1 MALERGTLVPYYLD
15 EEAGWSLDAEGL
27 TATIDNAR
35 SHGTQIR
42 AMVVINP
49 GNPTGQV
56 LKRKCLE
63 DIIKI
68 CHENSILLMA
78 DEVY

>member
-15 EEAGWSLDAEGL
+15 EEAGWSLDAEKL
-27 TATIDNAR
+27 TETINNAR

-49 GNPTGQV
+49 GNPTG
-56 LKRKCLE
+56 
-63 DIIKI
+63 
-68 CHENSILLMA
+68 
-78 DEVY
+78 